1 MDHTN
6 DIPPSEKQMFRALLL
21 LSGHD
26 LADFSLEA
34 CDQGRVRVH
43 GPHGTATYP
52 RIGWI
57 SSFGRHLYK
66 GWFDE
71 VPA

>member
-6 DIPPSEKQMFRALLL
+6 DIPLSEKQMFRALLL
-21 LSGHD
+21 LSGHA
-26 LADFSLEA
+26 LADFNLEA
-34 CDQGRVRVH
+34 CEQGRVRVH

-52 RIGWI
+52 RTGWI
-57 SSFGRHLYK
+57 SSFGNHLYQ

-71 VPA
+71 VSV